1 MRAPIDLAKATPA
14 LIAFFE
20 ISEPSVGI
28 KMCLN
33 MLASFRAGPIATLPG
48 AGSDELIQI
57 KESPARKTIGARRAG
72 SAQSDES
79 ARQPSC
85 PGNRRRIS
93 GVSTIAGPLGMI

>member
-33 MLASFRAGPIATLPG
+33 MLASFRAGPTATLPG

-57 KESPARKTIGARRAG
+57 KESPARKTIGARRVGWRSPTKAPDSRPALGTAG
-72 SAQSDES
+72 AFRASPRSPG
-79 ARQPSC
+79 PSE
-85 PGNRRRIS
+85 
-93 GVSTIAGPLGMI
+93 